1 MSPSA
6 FPAGARPPTPIL
18 DTINFPVHMKNL
30 SIKQLEQL
38 AEEIR
43 KDVIYTVSKV
53 RRGGGAQ
60 AKRGMRRASQ
70 DCMWRHAAAGAAR
83 QRLLCLREQV

>member
-1 MSPSA
+1 
-6 FPAGARPPTPIL
+6 
-18 DTINFPVHMKNL
+18 MKNL

-53 RRGGGAQ
+53 RRGGD
-60 AKRGMRRASQ
+60 KPKKGMRRASQ

>member
-1 MSPSA
+1 
-6 FPAGARPPTPIL
+6 
-18 DTINFPVHMKNL
+18 MKNL

-53 RRGGGAQ
+53 RRGGAQ
-60 AKRGMRRASQ
+60 AKKGMRRASQ